1 MYTDEQYSMMEFFE
15 AGAIWTW
22 HKDPSKDEIVMFLDK
37 EDLVKP
43 REYIKPGYRITT
55 EKGKAELHRHRKS
68 IAESEKRDNIMAEQ
82 IAENKRQNRTANT
95 LQVIV
100 PIITFFLGYAAD
112 HIPEIAMFIKR
123 IISNIGSVFH

>member
-1 MYTDEQYSMMEFFE
+1 
-15 AGAIWTW
+15 
-22 HKDPSKDEIVMFLDK
+22 
-37 EDLVKP
+37 
-43 REYIKPGYRITT
+43 
-55 EKGKAELHRHRKS
+55 
-68 IAESEKRDNIMAEQ
+68 MAEQ

-123 IISNIGSVFH
+123 IISNIVSFFH

>member
-15 AGAIWTW
+15 NGAVWVW
-22 HKDPSKDEIVMFLDK
+22 HKDPAKDEIVMFLDK

-43 REYIKPGYRITT
+43 REYIKTNYRVLT

-68 IAESEKRDNIMAEQ
+68 IADSEKRDNIMAEQ
-82 IAENKRQNRTANT
+82 IAENKRQNRTANA

-100 PIITFFLGYAAD
+100 PIITFFLGYATD
-112 HIPEIAMFIKR
+112 HIPEIAVFIKR
-123 IISNIGSVFH
+123 IISNIGSIFH